1 MRKMVMF
8 VSFRK
13 QPKLLEWCMT
23 KIVITSLKQC
33 NVDQSGGQIAA
44 GLQVHRHSSTRIIRR
59 LVPEA

>member
-23 KIVITSLKQC
+23 KIVIINLQHCKVAQQ
-33 NVDQSGGQIAA
+33 NDAERV
-44 GLQVHRHSSTRIIRR
+44 GLSRHVKAQQKAQV
-59 LVPEA
+59 